1 MRVPSTMTWDDAP
14 ASRTPDAVE
23 NIYAALRTLARDLR
37 TSKRAYRAVSDM
49 QFCVVTLRE

>member
-1 MRVPSTMTWDDAP
+1 MTWDDAP